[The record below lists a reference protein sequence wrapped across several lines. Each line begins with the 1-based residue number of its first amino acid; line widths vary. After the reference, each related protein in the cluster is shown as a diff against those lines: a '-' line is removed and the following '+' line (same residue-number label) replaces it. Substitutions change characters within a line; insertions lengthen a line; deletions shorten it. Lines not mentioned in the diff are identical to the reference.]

1 MIAMKQVTD
10 FARLL
15 SGFLNNYLPHEKGVS
30 ANTIKSYSYT
40 FILFI
45 KYMHENRNVPVTRL
59 SFAHLNKDLVVGFLE
74 WLQNERGCG
83 EATRNQRLAAI
94 SSFIKYAE
102 YMNPDHLLDCHQI
115 LSIPAKK
122 AESKVLNYLDID
134 GLKLLLQQP
143 NTQKPKGLRDLAL
156 ISLMYESAARVQEII
171 DLTASSLFTTNK
183 PYRVILHGKGNKYR
197 SIPLPDKQ
205 VELLRQYMSYNGLL
219 DRENAQK
226 PLFPNYQGQKMTRN
240 GVNNILVKYLQMA
253 KEKNPSLVPDHLSC
267 HSIRHTKAML
277 LLESKVELIHIR
289 DFLGHKS
296 VLTTEIYARMN
307 PKFTFEAVKNAYKN
321 ITAENIPA
329 WKGNNEIMVM
339 LKNLAK

>member
-1 MIAMKQVTD
+1 MKQVTD
-10 FARLL
+10 FARLI
-15 SGFLNNYLPHEKGVS
+15 SGFLNTYLIHEKGVS

-45 KYMHENRNVPVTRL
+45 KYMHVNKNVPVTKL
-59 SFAHLNKDLVVGFLE
+59 SFTFLNRDLVSGFLD
-74 WLQNERGCG
+74 WLQKERGCG

-102 YMNPDHLLDCHQI
+102 YMNPGHIFDCHQI
-115 LSIPAKK
+115 LSIPSKK
-122 AESKVLNYLDID
+122 TESKVFNYLNID
-134 GLKLLLQQP
+134 GMKLLLQQP
-143 NTQKPKGLRDLAL
+143 DTQKTKGFRDLAL
-156 ISLMYESAARVQEII
+156 LSLMYESAARVQEII
-171 DLTASSLFTTNK
+171 DLTPASLIITNK

-205 VELLRQYMSYNGLL
+205 VGLLRQYMIQCDLL
-219 DRENAQK
+219 SRENAQK

-240 GVNNILVKYLQMA
+240 GVNNILVKYVKMA
-253 KEKNPSLVPDHLSC
+253 NEKNSSLVPDHLSC
-267 HSIRHTKAML
+267 HAIRHTKAMH

-307 PKFTFEAVKNAYKN
+307 PKYTFEAVKNAYKN
-321 ITAENIPA
+321 ITTDNIPA
-329 WKGNNEIMVM
+329 WKGNDELMVL